1 MTAETVYE
9 TPCDGKESVP
19 DSHLALKA
27 KAEIGSN
34 AIHWHFA
41 AAAPI
46 ALAFGYSYRRL
57 KLRWCSRVCDFAE
70 RRGAFGYFSSLLP

>member
-19 DSHLALKA
+19 DSHSVLKA
-27 KAEIGSN
+27 RAEIGSN
-34 AIHWHFA
+34 AIHWHSA

-46 ALAFGYSYRRL
+46 ALAFGCSYRRL
-57 KLRWCSRVCDFAE
+57 KLR
-70 RRGAFGYFSSLLP
+70 